1 MLKPSNINKVS
12 FQWQEKSILNVPKNY
27 EKSKIIYIVV
37 VFPTIKMSYNK
48 TVALQNIFKIK
59 TNSNTS
65 YRIKKTF
72 FNAYYLVASI
82 LIKSL
87 SSLSY
92 QTPLG
97 ALVLLTAEI
106 NFFILHNKMLNNSHF
121 RKSALKFTLQGI
133 HTS

>member
-1 MLKPSNINKVS
+1 
-12 FQWQEKSILNVPKNY
+12 
-27 EKSKIIYIVV
+27 
-37 VFPTIKMSYNK
+37 MSYNK

-72 FNAYYLVASI
+72 FNVASI